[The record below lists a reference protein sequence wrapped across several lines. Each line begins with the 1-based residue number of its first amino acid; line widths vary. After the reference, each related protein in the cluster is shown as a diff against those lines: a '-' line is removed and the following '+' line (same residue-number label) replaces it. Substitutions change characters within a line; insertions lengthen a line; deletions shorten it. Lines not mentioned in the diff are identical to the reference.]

1 MIKGKNNKMAR
12 FTCFFWILFDFLP
25 IRCPPSSTSRAR
37 CHRHQL
43 FMWHL
48 SALNLRL
55 HTMRFQLRN
64 RFAGFRGV
72 ERSRVRWS
80 LSTNGGHDET
90 RRRHPSKDRNVERS
104 SHARRRRRSEC
115 PFSGSC
121 RGLASWEHSLLL
133 TLSQTSRR
141 VDVGRCEPRT
151 PPRSGEEEL
160 GILPVRASHEPR
172 PVRQA
177 PSPAGSMGISRSKRT
192 APTIQSLK
200 RTGPS
205 RSPNTSHNKIGRS
218 QEPAGGHRVSVCAG
232 SSPLPLGRRL
242 VRLDVEGA
250 SVTIRTDPSI
260 DFDDRFEGEE
270 LEHSLEQPE
279 ICVNSCFQKV
289 LISQWHSKH
298 GLNNTLLWVI
308 MITHLVSHKPWP
320 HTLASFLILWTN
332 MSSVFSFGLQ
342 SHREST
348 VLPPVARAEVNGLPL
363 ARRLGVHQR
372 TTPSILC
379 SNRQGPGS
387 SSQRSFSSEKV
398 GVSVTSGRKPAGVTW
413 GLGPGPGWEGLL
425 LVKTSSTDFS
435 PFLKGSN
442 IAKHSIPI

>member
-1 MIKGKNNKMAR
+1 M
-12 FTCFFWILFDFLP
+12 
-25 IRCPPSSTSRAR
+25 
-37 CHRHQL
+37 
-43 FMWHL
+43 
-48 SALNLRL
+48 
-55 HTMRFQLRN
+55 
-64 RFAGFRGV
+64 
-72 ERSRVRWS
+72 
-80 LSTNGGHDET
+80 
-90 RRRHPSKDRNVERS
+90 
-104 SHARRRRRSEC
+104 
-115 PFSGSC
+115 
-121 RGLASWEHSLLL
+121 
-133 TLSQTSRR
+133 
-141 VDVGRCEPRT
+141 
-151 PPRSGEEEL
+151 
-160 GILPVRASHEPR
+160 
-172 PVRQA
+172 
-177 PSPAGSMGISRSKRT
+177 
-192 APTIQSLK
+192 
-200 RTGPS
+200 
-205 RSPNTSHNKIGRS
+205 
-218 QEPAGGHRVSVCAG
+218 SVCAG

-250 SVTIRTDPSI
+250 SVTIRTDRSI
-260 DFDDRFEGEE
+260 STIVSRAKNWSTPWNSLRFV
-270 LEHSLEQPE
+270 L
-279 ICVNSCFQKV
+279 NSCFQKV

-320 HTLASFLILWTN
+320 HTLASSFLILWTN
-332 MSSVFSFGLQ
+332 MSSIFSFGLQ

-425 LVKTSSTDFS
+425 LVKTSFS

-442 IAKHSIPI
+442 IVKHSIPI